1 MSFPRVSLPSMNMQR
16 GLHIGLRA
24 AQLVSAFVT
33 LAVTAYVADWYDGD
47 NLTAPPAQI
56 SWLLICSVF
65 SIWSIGYLEG
75 AKRFYPQAF
84 HSFAA
89 LALESFNAL
98 FHLFGF
104 VYLAV
109 FISRLLFCWGSV
121 CGAARAGVAF
131 GALGFLFWVA
141 STALAA
147 REVIRGEASPPLH
160 PAARP
165 AEASKK
171 EEAALEEGS

>member
-1 MSFPRVSLPSMNMQR
+1 MQT

-33 LAVTAYVADWYDGD
+33 LAVTAYVADWYNGD
-47 NLTAPPAQI
+47 NLTSPPVQI
-56 SWLLICSVF
+56 NWLLACSVF

-75 AKRFYPQAF
+75 AKRFCPRAF

-89 LALESFNAL
+89 LVLESANAL

-109 FISRLLFCWGSV
+109 FISKLLFCWGSV
-121 CGAARAGVAF
+121 CGAAHAGVAF
-131 GALGFLFWVA
+131 GALGFLFWAA
-141 STALAA
+141 SAALAA
-147 REVIRGEASPPLH
+147 REVIRGETSPSSLH
-160 PAARP
+160 TAQRP
-165 AEASKK
+165 AEASK
-171 EEAALEEGS
+171 EAVQEGS

>member
-1 MSFPRVSLPSMNMQR
+1 MQT

-33 LAVTAYVADWYDGD
+33 LAVTAYVADWYNSDA
-47 NLTAPPAQI
+47 LTLSPAQI
-56 SWLLICSVF
+56 NWLLTCSVF

-75 AKRFYPQAF
+75 AKRFYPRAF

-89 LALESFNAL
+89 LGLESVNAL
-98 FHLFGF
+98 FHLYGF

-109 FISRLLFCWGSV
+109 FISKLLFCWGSV

-131 GALGFLFWVA
+131 GALGFLFWFA
-141 STALAA
+141 SAALAA
-147 REVIRGEASPPLH
+147 REVIRGGASPSSLH
-160 PAARP
+160 GPPRP
-165 AEASKK
+165 AEALGK
-171 EEAALEEGS
+171 EEALEEGS

>member
-1 MSFPRVSLPSMNMQR
+1 MQR

-33 LAVTAYVADWYDGD
+33 LAVTAYVADWYHGD
-47 NLTAPPAQI
+47 NLTSPPAQVN
-56 SWLLICSVF
+56 WLLICSVF
-65 SIWSIGYLEG
+65 SVWSIGYLEG
-75 AKRFYPQAF
+75 AKRFCPRAF
-84 HSFAA
+84 HPFAA
-89 LALESFNAL
+89 LGLESVNAL

-131 GALGFLFWVA
+131 GALGFLLWVA
-141 STALAA
+141 SAALAA
-147 REVIRGEASPPLH
+147 REIIRGETSPSSPH
-160 PAARP
+160 PAPQP